1 MITYPLDYLYLYQ
14 SLIGC
19 QYCFPPSTS
28 WERQR
33 ALLFDMI
40 KHINYIVE
48 LKSKLSDSDWICCQS
63 FCAEQDAVNFIAEYE
78 SNEYDLRLVKQTIT
92 EELIQ

>member
-1 MITYPLDYLYLYQ
+1 
-14 SLIGC
+14 
-19 QYCFPPSTS
+19 
-28 WERQR
+28 
-33 ALLFDMI
+33 MI
-40 KHINYIVE
+40 KRINYIVE